1 MMRSRLNPIGGFFLA
16 ALLSSPIWGSIPP
29 QPGTVNY
36 IEGQATIG
44 AQPVSE
50 QSVGSAKLAAGQSL
64 STENGRTEILLTP
77 GIFLR
82 LDQHSS
88 LQMISPGLADTVMT
102 LQKGRAMVEVAD
114 IHPENNVQ
122 LSDNGASTQL
132 LKAGLYDFDADHGV
146 IRVFDGKA
154 VVQTAGQSIEVKDGH
169 QLTLNAPGKLKAQK
183 FDKKASASTDDFYR
197 WASLRSSYLAEANV
211 DAARSYASSPGITT
225 GGWYANGWYGNG
237 WYWSPWYDAYTFI
250 PGDGIFYDPFGWGFY
265 SPWLAFGAP
274 YFGYGFGYGFGR
286 GYYHHFGPGYHPL
299 YAAGGHSSGTVG
311 HAYNVRGG
319 AAGGFGG
326 GSGFRGAGGSGFRAG
341 GVSGGGF
348 HGGGGFGGGGFHG
361 GGGGGHGR

>member
-1 MMRSRLNPIGGFFLA
+1 MKRSRLNSIGGFFLA

-36 IEGQATIG
+36 IEGRAAIG
-44 AQPVSE
+44 AQPLGE
-50 QSVGSAKLAAGQSL
+50 QAIGSAKLAAGQSL
-64 STENGRTEILLTP
+64 STENGRAEVLLTP
-77 GIFLR
+77 GVFLR
-82 LDQHSS
+82 LDQNSS
-88 LQMISPGLADTVMT
+88 VQMVSPGLADTLLT

-114 IHPENNVQ
+114 IHPENNIRIG
-122 LSDNGASTQL
+122 DNNASTQM

-154 VVQTAGQSIEVKDGH
+154 VVETAGRSIEVNGGH
-169 QLTLNAPGKLKAQK
+169 ELALNAAGKLKAQK
-183 FDKKASASTDDFYR
+183 FDKKASTDDFYR

-211 DAARSYASSPGITT
+211 DAARKFAGSPGWAA

-237 WYWSPWYDAYTFI
+237 WYWDPWFDAYTFV

-274 YFGYGFGYGFGR
+274 YFGYGFGFGG
-286 GYYHHFGPGYHPL
+286 GYYHHFGPGYRPPL
-299 YAAGGHSSGTVG
+299 NAANRSAGFVG
-311 HAYNVRGG
+311 HAYSVRGG
-319 AAGGFGG
+319 AAGFARGG
-326 GSGFRGAGGSGFRAG
+326 GGGFRAG
-341 GVSGGGF
+341 GGGSHGAGF
-348 HGGGGFGGGGFHG
+348 AGGGGFHG